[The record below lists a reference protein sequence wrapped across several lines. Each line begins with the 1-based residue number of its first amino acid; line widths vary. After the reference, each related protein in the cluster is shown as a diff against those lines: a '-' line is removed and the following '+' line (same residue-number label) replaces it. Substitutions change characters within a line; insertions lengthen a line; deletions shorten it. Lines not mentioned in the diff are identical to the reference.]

1 MLFDNDD
8 EGRKCYRLI
17 KKKKYKNIK
26 ADCRFIPTKTGE
38 LPDLN
43 NLESIKSNLEIEDF
57 VYPELIFYLSSL
69 LLSKKTNISTFTFK
83 ELDKKLQNKGFADD
97 GILASMDHLLKDKNP
112 DGLNLSYNTLGMKGG
127 LADLFKLSGNSKVSR
142 LLIDADKKYP
152 AVKNFLIDLMRK
164 N

>member
-1 MLFDNDD
+1 M
-8 EGRKCYRLI
+8 
-17 KKKKYKNIK
+17 
-26 ADCRFIPTKTGE
+26 
-38 LPDLN
+38 
-43 NLESIKSNLEIEDF
+43 
-57 VYPELIFYLSSL
+57 
-69 LLSKKTNISTFTFK
+69 LSKKTNISTFTFK